1 MATDGADALRQ
12 LETLPR
18 PDLVTVNWQM
28 PNMDGIEFLRIP
40 VSPDLPRRAG
50 HHGLVGRTA
59 GTDRPG
65 SSGRRRCLPGQ
76 TAHGR
81 RPGRN
86 DPSAAGPD
94 STLLEP
100 AEPATTTPLT
110 ARPVKTPKLRV
121 LIVDDSVT
129 IRRTLTKVLDADPE
143 LIVCG
148 AAADGRIALN
158 CLSQTVPDVVLLD
171 IEMPNLN
178 GFETLRELRKDY
190 PHLPVIMFSSLTERG
205 AAATLDALMLG
216 ANDYVPKP
224 AQVNSFEVAEQCI
237 RDEVIPKIKQ
247 FGRPITVNGL
257 SRIGRAADAA
267 GSAGNDPRGEDR
279 DRGDRG
285 LDRRSGGVGATAS
298 PFCQSCPVPI
308 VIVQHMPPIF
318 TRYLAERLAA
328 DGRIVVQEGACGA
341 RLATRR
347 GHDCSGR
354 RSRGI
359 TRVGGQLQL
368 QLNTDPP
375 ENSCRPAADV
385 LFRSAAATCGAGT
398 LAVVLT
404 GMGKDGVRGCE
415 QIVAAGGRVLVQD
428 ESIERRVGHAGPSG
442 SSRTG
447 PRCVSARSFGGRDPP
462 SRRTTCRELKAT
474 QAEWTV
480 KRCRMSMNQA
490 SLDFIRQ
497 LVAQR
502 AAIILDASKG
512 YLVQARLLPLARKL
526 GSAEYR

>member
-1 MATDGADALRQ
+1 MRVLVIDDSKPVRSILRVMLSELGFEVALATDGADAMRQ
-12 LETLPR
+12 LESLPR

-28 PNMDGIEFLRIP
+28 PHMDGIEFLRAFRSHRTCRGVP
-40 VSPDLPRRAG
+40 VIM
-50 HHGLVGRTA
+50 V
-59 GTDRPG
+59 
-65 SSGRRRCLPGQ
+65 SSEEQPARIAQAR
-76 TAHGR
+76 
-81 RPGRN
+81 
-86 DPSAAGPD
+86 AAGADAYLVKPLTAAVLAETIRPLLARTHN
-94 STLLEP
+94 TLPVEP
-100 AEPATTTPLT
+100 TTATPLT

-158 CLSQTVPDVVLLD
+158 CLAQTVPDVVLLD

-224 AQVNSFEVAEQCI
+224 SQVNSFEVAEQCI

-247 FGRPITVNGL
+247 FGRPITAKGL
-257 SRIGRAADAA
+257 SGTGEPQTLPAPRATTREAKIEIVVIGVSTGGPAALARLL
-267 GSAGNDPRGEDR
+267 PRFV
-279 DRGDRG
+279 
-285 LDRRSGGVGATAS
+285 ST
-298 PFCQSCPVPI
+298 CPVPI

-328 DGRIVVQEGACGA
+328 DGRIVVREGAA
-341 RLATRR
+341 
-347 GHDCSGR
+347 GHGLRPGEVTIVPGGVHGVLS
-354 RSRGI
+354 
-359 TRVGGQLQL
+359 RVGGQLQL
-368 QLNTDPP
+368 QINTDPP

-428 ESIERRVGHAGPSG
+428 ESSSVVWGMPGQVAQAGLAHGVFPLDRLSDEIRRVVGRPAG
-442 SSRTG
+442 SSR
-447 PRCVSARSFGGRDPP
+447 PP
-462 SRRTTCRELKAT
+462 KPNGL
-474 QAEWTV
+474 
-480 KRCRMSMNQA
+480 
-490 SLDFIRQ
+490 
-497 LVAQR
+497 
-502 AAIILDASKG
+502 
-512 YLVQARLLPLARKL
+512 
-526 GSAEYR
+526 